1 MGTNLVINFVV
12 IIFTKAKNY
21 EFGQRDSAC
30 SSNQYN
36 SV

>member
-30 SSNQYN
+30 RSTEFN